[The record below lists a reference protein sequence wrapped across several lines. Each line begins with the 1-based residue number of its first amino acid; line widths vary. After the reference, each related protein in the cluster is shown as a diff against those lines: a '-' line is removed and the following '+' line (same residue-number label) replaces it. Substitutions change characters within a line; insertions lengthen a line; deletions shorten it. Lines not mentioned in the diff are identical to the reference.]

1 MTKNIRVVIAEDH
14 YLLREGTRQL
24 LETSGVVEVVATVG
38 DATALH
44 AAVES
49 LDPDAVI
56 VDIRMPPDHETEG
69 ITAAR
74 AIRAEHPGVGVVV
87 LSQYANALYAFELF
101 RDGTEGLAYLLK
113 DKVGDVDELVR
124 ALFAVTRGGSVIDPH
139 VVESLLSRKA
149 TMSRGSLGELTDREM
164 DVLTEMAQGKSNAG
178 ISEALFVSESA
189 VEKHINSIMMKLGLD
204 PDDSSLNRRVAA
216 VLTFLHSY
224 EPSDK
229 DPEMSESATSRL
241 NALEND
247 DSVS

>member
-1 MTKNIRVVIAEDH
+1 MTRGLKVVIAEDH

-24 LETSGVVEVVATVG
+24 LETSGVVEVLATVG
-38 DATALH
+38 NAAELH
-44 AAVES
+44 EAVQS
-49 LDPDAVI
+49 LSPDAAI

-74 AIRAEHPGVGVVV
+74 AIRAEHPGIGVVV

-124 ALFAVTRGGSVIDPH
+124 ALFAVTQGGSVIDPK

-149 TMSRGSLGELTDREM
+149 TMARGSLGELTDREM
-164 DVLTEMAQGKSNAG
+164 EVLAQMAQGKSNAG
-178 ISEALFVSESA
+178 ISEALFISESA

-204 PDDSSLNRRVAA
+204 PDDSGLNRRVAA

-229 DPEMSESATSRL
+229 ASEKSESPT
-241 NALEND
+241 D
-247 DSVS
+247 P